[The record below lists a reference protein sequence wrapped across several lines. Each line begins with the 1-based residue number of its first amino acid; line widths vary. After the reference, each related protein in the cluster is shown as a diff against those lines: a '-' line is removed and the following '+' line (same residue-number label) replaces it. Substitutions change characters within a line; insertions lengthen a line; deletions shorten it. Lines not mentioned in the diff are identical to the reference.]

1 MDRTHHDDNLETPQR
16 EVPAGMEMDNRMM
29 WAMVAC
35 CLAIPVVLILGAVA
49 GTGLIGTGGW
59 ILLVAGALAVAFVIA
74 RKRVVGFHRRSWS
87 DGDD

>member
-49 GTGLIGTGGW
+49 GTGLLGAGGW
-59 ILLVAGALAVAFVIA
+59 ILVAGALAVALVIA
-74 RKRVVGFHRRSWS
+74 RQRVVGSHRRSRS
-87 DGDD
+87 HGDD